1 MTNESAEFRDLNT
14 SPRILLGPGPSMVH
28 PRVLRV
34 MATPMVGYLDPQFLE
49 VMDDVQA
56 LLRSLFRTSN
66 PLTLPISG
74 TGSAGMEAA
83 LFNFLEEGDPVLVCV
98 SGFFGARM
106 VEIAGRCRASVAR
119 VDVPWGEA
127 VPPWKVDEA
136 LRAHPAKVVA
146 LVHGETSTG
155 VQQPLEEIATAVHR
169 HGALFLVDTVASLGG
184 VPVPVDEIGI
194 DVCYT
199 GSQKC
204 LSVPPGLAPIT
215 VSPRAMDV
223 LSSRKTP
230 VQSWY
235 LDLSLIRKY
244 WSSERVYHHTAPI
257 GLNYGLRE
265 ALRMVHEEGMA
276 NCFERHSRT
285 AALLW
290 DGLEGLGLKLI
301 VPTEYRLPSLT
312 TVQVPEGVDELAV
325 RRQLLQEYNIE
336 IAGGLGAFKGKAWRV
351 GLMGYSCRSE
361 NVLALLGAL
370 ERILRR
376 KGSS

>member
-1 MTNESAEFRDLNT
+1 
-14 SPRILLGPGPSMVH
+14 MVH

-34 MATPMVGYLDPQFLE
+34 MATPMLGYLDPEFLK

-56 LLRSLFRTSN
+56 LLRFVFQTTN

-83 LFNFLEEGDPVLVCV
+83 LFNFLEEGDPVLICV
-98 SGFFGARM
+98 NGFFGSRM

-119 VDVPWGEA
+119 VDAPWGEA
-127 VPPWKVDEA
+127 IQARQVDEA
-136 LRAHPAKVVA
+136 LKQRSAKVVA
-146 LVHGETSTG
+146 IVHGETSTG
-155 VQQPLEEIATAVHR
+155 VRQPLQEIAAVVHR

-184 VPVPVDEIGI
+184 VPVPVDDLGI
-194 DVCYT
+194 DICYT

-215 VSPRAMDV
+215 VSPRAV
-223 LSSRKTP
+223 EILNARSTP

-244 WSSERVYHHTAPI
+244 WSPERVYHHTAPI
-257 GLNYGLRE
+257 GLHYGLRE
-265 ALRMVHEEGMA
+265 ALRMIGEEGLA
-276 NCFERHSRT
+276 QYHQRHSHT

-290 DGLEGLGLKLI
+290 DGLEDLGLELV
-301 VPTEYRLPSLT
+301 VPMEYRLPSLT
-312 TVQVPEGVDELAV
+312 TVRVPDGVDELAV

-351 GLMGYSCRSE
+351 GLMGYSCRPE

-376 KGSS
+376 RG